1 MPWDKIA
8 ISKYVKIIKVCVI
21 RYSFHLENT
30 CLLKECQVRIRCERF
45 TDLMCVSGFL
55 KLRKGVQGRV
65 TWGLQNFKE

>member
-1 MPWDKIA
+1 MN
-8 ISKYVKIIKVCVI
+8 
-21 RYSFHLENT
+21 RYSFHLENA
-30 CLLKECQVRIRCERF
+30 CLLKECQVSIRCERF